1 MPCGYYI
8 SIIVVIIVTVVI
20 IITRDSVGLRVS

>member
-8 SIIVVIIVTVVI
+8 SIIVIIVVTVVI